1 MSQNAKAPAVNLSK
15 PIVRAIDVGYGNTK
29 FVSFH
34 RADTNEIQCSLFPSI
49 APHASATDDLAGGV
63 FQRRNT
69 VRIEVNGVVYEV
81 GKDARLAQDA
91 SYSRTLT
98 SDYSM
103 SDPYLAMLRGAM
115 FYMAVPHIDLLV
127 VGLPVNTVDI
137 YGEKLRS
144 RLLGSHTLPKV
155 VDGVPTGESYD
166 VEVRDVRVVAQPIGG
181 FFDYS
186 ISNNLYGKMRNQM
199 NLLIDP
205 GYYTLDWLVAAGV
218 KTVSPRSGA
227 HSGGM
232 SAVLG
237 AIAEAIGKK
246 LGTQITDVT
255 GIDEALRTGTNPRF
269 FGQEFEIA
277 DYVNIG
283 KEKARQFVRT
293 LAGKVG
299 NKGVDIDNIILAG
312 GGADFFKD
320 IISESFPHH
329 ELVVT
334 KDPVFA
340 NVRGFQLA
348 GAQWAHQDAFISK
361 REVAAK

>member
-1 MSQNAKAPAVNLSK
+1 MSSNPQAAAVDSTK

-29 FVSFH
+29 FVSYH
-34 RADTNEIQCSLFPSI
+34 RAETNEIQCSLFPSI

-69 VRIEVNGVVYEV
+69 VRIQVGGVVYEV

-103 SDPYLAMLRGAM
+103 SDPYLAMVRGAI
-115 FYMAVPHIDLLV
+115 FYMAVPRIDLLV
-127 VGLPVNTVDI
+127 VGLPVNTVDV
-137 YGEKLRS
+137 YGDQLKA
-144 RLLGSHTLPKV
+144 RLIGVHTLPEV
-155 VDGVPTGESYD
+155 VDGEPTGKTYD
-166 VEVRDVRVVAQPIGG
+166 VEVKDVRVVAQPIGG

-186 ISNNLYGKMRNQM
+186 ISNNLYGRMRNQM

-205 GYYTLDWLVAAGV
+205 GYFTLDWLVAAGV

-246 LGTQITDVT
+246 LGTQINDVT
-255 GIDEALRTGTNPRF
+255 SIDDALRTGTNPRF
-269 FGQEFEIA
+269 FGQEFDMS
-277 DYVNIG
+277 DYLNIG

-312 GGADFFKD
+312 GGAEFFKD
-320 IISESFPHH
+320 IIAESFPHH
-329 ELVVT
+329 ELVIT
-334 KDPVFA
+334 KDAVFA

-348 GAQWAHQDAFISK
+348 GAQWVNQEAFSTK
-361 REVAAK
+361 REAGAK